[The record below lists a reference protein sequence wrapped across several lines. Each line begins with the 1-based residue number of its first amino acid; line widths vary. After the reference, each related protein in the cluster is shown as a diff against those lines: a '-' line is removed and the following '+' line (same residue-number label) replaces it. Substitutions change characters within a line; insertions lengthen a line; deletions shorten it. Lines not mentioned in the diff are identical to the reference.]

1 MMTKYDY
8 ILLILALPNIY
19 GREYNRCMIYIT
31 GNIYLNMQG
40 GCSSGKN
47 TGFDT
52 EAQSLGP
59 AFHVLLDLDY

>member
-1 MMTKYDY
+1 MTKYDY

-40 GCSSGKN
+40 GCPS
-47 TGFDT
+47 GFDT

-59 AFHVLLDLDY
+59 AFHVLLDLD